1 MTENPQANSVVQDYL
16 QNKERFMKVVITLT
30 SLTAFSYGITHYFL
44 GKRIVGAVDLL
55 MSAFLAGL
63 YVVKNRVHFESRVT
77 CLSAIM
83 LAFLSF
89 ILIDGAT
96 GDVGFLWMMLFP
108 SIIFYLSGVR
118 RGVMW
123 MIVGQFTLV
132 GLAVAYLL
140 GWIQLP
146 YQKIVMLQINVCY
159 FVLAVLTYFAE
170 KDRLVR
176 THGLLDAQKQEET
189 SKQILNQKLTE
200 LEKLNKVMDA
210 NESLSQAQKISL
222 EDTKRAMIN
231 LLDDARE
238 LEEELKTEK
247 AGVEQ
252 KIIER
257 TQELQAKTSA
267 LEKAREETT
276 KGWLQLQAE
285 KAKLNASV
293 EAIPVG
299 LVMIDTQHQIL
310 IGNSAF
316 KKIAGLDDDT
326 TLIDQALF
334 EAFLTGLNLDFQKTC
349 AHCMKENSPYLGS
362 DLYFKERILKIL
374 AVPVYQEKI
383 LIGTAYLVEDETD
396 AKRLQTTRDE
406 FFSVASHELRT
417 PLTAIRGNSQMLQDY
432 YPEVMK
438 NEEVKAMV
446 VDIHDAS
453 IRLIQIVN
461 DFLDASR
468 LELKKVEMKIEKL
481 SLKEV
486 IEKSMAEIN
495 PESVGKKLEYSLKV
509 SAEREVFVMGDR
521 SRLLQVIINLLGNA
535 MKFTQVGGVYV
546 DVEAEESLR
555 IARVKVSDTGGGMTR
570 EDQSQLFQKF
580 KQVGSNAGLA
590 RETSQG
596 SGMGLY
602 ISKLIMESM
611 GGKVYLDWSE
621 KGKGSRFAVELPLA

>member
-1 MTENPQANSVVQDYL
+1 MTEASNTDSISFDYLKNKQYFMSVVIAL
-16 QNKERFMKVVITLT
+16 VGLV
-30 SLTAFSYGITHYFL
+30 AFCYGIGNLYFGEWVL
-44 GKRIVGAVDLL
+44 GTVDVVTSAMLVGTYLL
-55 MSAFLAGL
+55 KHHLPFEARVRFLAGL
-63 YVVKNRVHFESRVT
+63 
-77 CLSAIM
+77 M
-83 LAFLSF
+83 LVFLSF
-89 ILIDGAT
+89 LFVDGAT
-96 GDVGFLWMMLFP
+96 GEVGFLWMMFYP
-108 SIIFYLSGVR
+108 PVIFYLTGLQNGIKWVSFGQILL
-118 RGVMW
+118 
-123 MIVGQFTLV
+123 IVLS
-132 GLAVAYLL
+132 LAHLFVQTA
-140 GWIQLP
+140 LP
-146 YQKIVMLQINVCY
+146 YENVVLLQINVSF
-159 FVLAVLTYFAE
+159 FVLCVLTYFAE
-170 KDRLVR
+170 KDRVARIQRLIDV
-176 THGLLDAQKQEET
+176 QEKEIA
-189 SKQILNQKLTE
+189 SKNALTE
-200 LEKLNKVMDA
+200 KLHELERLSKLVD
-210 NESLSQAQKISL
+210 ESKTITSQQQISL
-222 EDTKRAMIN
+222 EDTKHAMIN

-238 LEEELKTEK
+238 LEEELKREK

-257 TQELQAKTSA
+257 TQELQTKTSA

-299 LVMIDTQHQIL
+299 LVMTDIKHNIL
-310 IGNSAF
+310 IGNTTF
-316 KKIAGLDDDT
+316 KKIVGLEET
-326 TLIDQALF
+326 ALIDQAVF
-334 EAFLTGLNLDFQKTC
+334 TAFLTSLNLDFKKTC
-349 AHCMKENSPYLGS
+349 AHCVEGIRPFQGS
-362 DLYFKERILKIL
+362 DLYFKDRILKIL

-383 LIGTAYLVEDETD
+383 LIGTAYLIEDETD

-468 LELKKVEMKIEKL
+468 LELKKVAMKIEKL

-486 IEKSMAEIN
+486 VEKSMAEIN
-495 PESVGKKLEYSLKV
+495 PDSVGKKLEYSLTIH
-509 SAEREVFVMGDR
+509 SGQEVFVMGDR
-521 SRLLQVIINLLGNA
+521 ARLLQVVINLLGNA

-546 DVEAEESLR
+546 DIEMEEALR
-555 IARVKVSDTGGGMTR
+555 IARIKVSDTGGGMTR
-570 EDQSQLFQKF
+570 EDTSQLFQKF

-621 KGKGSRFAVELPLA
+621 KGKGSRFVVELPLA